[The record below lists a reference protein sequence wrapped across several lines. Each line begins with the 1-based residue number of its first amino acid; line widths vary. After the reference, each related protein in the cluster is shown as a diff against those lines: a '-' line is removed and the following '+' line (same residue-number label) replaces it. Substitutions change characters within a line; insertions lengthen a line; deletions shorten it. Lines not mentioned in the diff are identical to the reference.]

1 MPYYR
6 RYAWRPRYT
15 RSWGRYAWK
24 GGRVMARRASRPAT
38 PLRYPPLTVEDY
50 EPETKRL
57 LADPIA
63 ETRLTRAYGTTTRS
77 SVVKLSYNIQWA
89 FSTGTV
95 AQALRFEINDVPGFA
110 DYKTVYSEFRIL
122 RGELY
127 IPTQAQSNVE
137 ASQANYLVV
146 SSQPFALTAAPI
158 ADAGIAS
165 NWVPDLAEAALRQ
178 ARWQRIVYPDSTT
191 TGVRV
196 GFQPYTMV
204 ATEGPVS
211 TTVQYQRIWRG
222 NTWTPLTWSDAA
234 NGISYF
240 GPYVWRQLTAD
251 DANPG
256 FIAYSTIVLYCQFKG
271 QK

>member
-1 MPYYR
+1 MPYR
-6 RYAWRPRYT
+6 RNWGWRSRYAWRSRYGGPYRRRSRQSR
-15 RSWGRYAWK
+15 RSWTWR
-24 GGRVMARRASRPAT
+24 S
-38 PLRYPPLTVEDY
+38 YPPLSVVEDA
-50 EPETKRL
+50 EPATKRIVS
-57 LADPIA
+57 DPIA

-89 FSTGTV
+89 FSTGTN
-95 AQALRFEINDVPGFA
+95 AQALRFEISDVPGFS
-110 DYKTVYSEFRIL
+110 DYKSVYSEFRIL

-137 ASQANYLVV
+137 DSQANYLVV
-146 SSQPFALTAAPI
+146 SSQPFALTTTPI
-158 ADAGIAS
+158 EDAGTPS
-165 NWVPDLAEAALRQ
+165 NWVPEPAEAALRQ

-204 ATEGPVS
+204 ATEGPSS
-211 TTVQYQRIWRG
+211 TTVRYQRIWRG
-222 NTWTPLTWSDAA
+222 MNWTPLTWSDPA

-240 GPYVWRQLTAD
+240 GPYVWRQLTGND
-251 DANPG
+251 SNPA
-256 FIAYSTIVLYCQFKG
+256 FIAHSTLVLYCQFKG